1 MVTVQSIQMN
11 VSDHLRNIYGK
22 FSQGECMDLIAN
34 VSLII
39 LQKQKNQEASANLDN
54 SGLLLDA

>member
-11 VSDHLRNIYGK
+11 VSDHLRNIGK